1 MLSRI
6 SARNLFAT
14 TAPLPL
20 PVAHPS
26 IATCCPPFSG
36 DRVAHD
42 AAVHRCCT
50 AARFARGD

>member
-1 MLSRI
+1 MLVRVSR
-6 SARNLFAT
+6 RNLFAT
-14 TAPLPL
+14 SAPLPL

-26 IATCCPPFSG
+26 IATCCPPQSG

-50 AARFARGD
+50 AARFVRGD